1 MKNNH
6 ALILV
11 AGLVMT
17 NDLYRRTD
25 KPLIPKTDLLNEYR
39 LIKQKVSKLS
49 ANKRRAIVRAVESRA

>member
-6 ALILV
+6 ALILA